1 MPECPSGKR
10 IYGNERVASRAVTEA
25 AKRGELPP
33 MRHYICPECGH
44 WHLSRKR
51 RPPRRRDN
59 G

>member
-1 MPECPSGKR
+1 MTCTSGKR
-10 IYGNERVASRAVTEA
+10 IYGNERVANRAVTEA

-33 MRHYICPECGH
+33 MRHYACPECGH

-59 G
+59 A